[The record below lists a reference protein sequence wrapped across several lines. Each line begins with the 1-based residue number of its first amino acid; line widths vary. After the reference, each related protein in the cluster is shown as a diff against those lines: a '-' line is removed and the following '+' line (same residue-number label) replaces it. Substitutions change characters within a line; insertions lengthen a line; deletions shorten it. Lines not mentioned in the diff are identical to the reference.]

1 MHFELTEQHKM
12 LRKAVRDFTAQEIAP
27 IAQDIDKSGELP
39 WNCVRKIA
47 KLGVLG
53 TLLPPVFGGTGP
65 DRLGFLIA
73 MEEIAAASAGFALA
87 LGTSCSLS
95 SMILALGNDEQ
106 KVKYLPGLAN
116 GERLGAMAVIEPS
129 GGANFPLTM
138 QSTARLEG
146 ESYVLNGTKS
156 FISNAGEADI
166 YLVLARTDPQK
177 GPMGISGLIVEKGT
191 PGFHISKREDK
202 LGLRCNVTCELVF
215 EDCKIPK
222 ANLLAESIMMS
233 IAAEMSLVGLPAF
246 GAIAVGLAG
255 AALEAAIEYAKQRA
269 VAFGQTLANF
279 DGIQSTIAEMATL
292 VEASRLLVYQA
303 GSLPDDQADLT
314 PAMMAGIFPCET
326 ALEVTSRALQILGCY
341 GYTTDFPLERY
352 LRDARGLTLVA
363 QPLEIRK
370 LFMGRLRLGLPP
382 MGGPP
387 PGGGAA
393 GPKQH

>member
-1 MHFELTEQHKM
+1 MDFELTEQHKM
-12 LRKAVRDFTAQEIAP
+12 LRKAVRDFAAREIAP
-27 IAQDIDKSGELP
+27 IARDIDKSGEFP
-39 WNCVRKIA
+39 WDCVQKIA

-53 TLLPPVFGGTGP
+53 TLLPPAYGGTGP
-65 DRLGFLIA
+65 DKLGFLMAI
-73 MEEIAAASAGFALA
+73 EEIAMASAGIALA

-95 SMILALGNDEQ
+95 AMILALGNEEQ
-106 KVKYLPGLAN
+106 KAKYLPAMAG
-116 GERLGAMAVIEPS
+116 GERLGAIAVIEPS

-177 GPMGISGLIVEKGT
+177 GPMGISGLIVEKDT
-191 PGFHISKREDK
+191 PGFQISKREDK
-202 LGLRCNVTCELVF
+202 LGLRCDVTCELVF

-222 ANLLAESIMMS
+222 ANLLAESIMMPL
-233 IAAEMSLVGLPAF
+233 AAEMSLIALPTF
-246 GAIAVGLAG
+246 GAIALGLAE

-279 DGIQSTIAEMATL
+279 DGIQNTIAEMATL

-303 GSLPDDQADLT
+303 GSLPEGQTDLT
-314 PAMMAGIFPCET
+314 PAMMAGIFPCEA
-326 ALEVTSRALQILGCY
+326 ALEVTSRALQIFGYY
-341 GYTTDFPLERY
+341 GYTTDFPVERY

-370 LFMGRLRLGLPP
+370 LFMGRLKLGLPLT
-382 MGGPP
+382 GGPP
-387 PGGGAA
+387 PGGGPP
-393 GPKQH
+393 GPEQH